1 MFSNS
6 GGKQVLETKKA
17 SLEEAPQEHL
27 KKLQDCK
34 ERPGMG
40 EGCDD
45 KAHSYEHTLPAA
57 RTHLT
62 EIVDLLGGEETI
74 KHIQGWGRPR
84 LTQFFAFLSNTGYG
98 QNVHFYVRGQE
109 TRDSLCGRSTVNGF
123 HETMAYRLAKSLSK
137 DRNVVF
143 GWALEIQNKMVREK
157 EYTLR
162 VQQAAQKKKADE
174 ALQVQTNELY
184 ALREL
189 RFIHGF
195 SIGCTSVGQHREC

>member
-1 MFSNS
+1 
-6 GGKQVLETKKA
+6 
-17 SLEEAPQEHL
+17 
-27 KKLQDCK
+27 
-34 ERPGMG
+34 
-40 EGCDD
+40 
-45 KAHSYEHTLPAA
+45 
-57 RTHLT
+57 
-62 EIVDLLGGEETI
+62 
-74 KHIQGWGRPR
+74 
-84 LTQFFAFLSNTGYG
+84 
-98 QNVHFYVRGQE
+98 
-109 TRDSLCGRSTVNGF
+109 
-123 HETMAYRLAKSLSK
+123 MAYRLAKSLSK